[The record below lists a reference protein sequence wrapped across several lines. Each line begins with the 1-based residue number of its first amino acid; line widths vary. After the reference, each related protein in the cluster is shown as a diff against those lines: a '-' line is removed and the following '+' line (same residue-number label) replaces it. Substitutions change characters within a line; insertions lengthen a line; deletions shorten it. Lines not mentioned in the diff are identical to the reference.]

1 MTPARV
7 EIEIEDLVLRGVP
20 PEQADAVVEALS
32 ARLEELA
39 RLDQAWQDRTWQ
51 DRTRQSAQGPT
62 ASWSAPLL
70 RPRVPAT
77 PAATPADLGR
87 LAAEAV
93 WRSVAPSQPGRAGPG
108 GEVR

>member
-39 RLDQAWQDRTWQ
+39 RLDQAWR
-51 DRTRQSAQGPT
+51 AEQGPIS
-62 ASWSAPLL
+62 SWSAPVL

-93 WRSVAPSQPGRAGPG
+93 WRSVAPKQPGRAGQG

>member
-1 MTPARV
+1 MRPARV

-39 RLDQAWQDRTWQ
+39 RLEQAWPA
-51 DRTRQSAQGPT
+51 AQGSTVQEPT
-62 ASWSAPLL
+62 ASWSAPAL

-87 LAAEAV
+87 LAADAV
-93 WRSVAPSQPGRAGPG
+93 WRSVVANRPEGAGPG

>member
-1 MTPARV
+1 MRPAGV

-39 RLDQAWQDRTWQ
+39 RLERAWPVAQD
-51 DRTRQSAQGPT
+51 PT
-62 ASWSAPLL
+62 ASWSAPVL
-70 RPRVPAT
+70 RPRVPGT
-77 PAATPADLGR
+77 PATTPADLGR

-93 WRSVAPSQPGRAGPG
+93 WRSVAPDQPRRAGPG

>member
-39 RLDQAWQDRTWQ
+39 RLDRTWQ

-93 WRSVAPSQPGRAGPG
+93 WRSLAPSQPGRAGPG